1 MLLANPVISYYLQ
14 KNKRLLHDSPVKGS
28 FTYKR
33 HFLSQIIEY

>member
-1 MLLANPVISYYLQ
+1 MLLANPVIYIFTE
-14 KNKRLLHDSPVKGS
+14 NTRLLHDTPVKGS